1 MRLDIFLK
9 LSRLIP
15 RRTLAQEFCDKGLI
29 SVNGTPAKAAK
40 EVKPGD
46 KIEIRRRNTIT
57 AVKVLSVPDR
67 KQLSK
72 TEAGEIF
79 EIVSTETLADP
90 DPLA

>member
-29 SVNGTPAKAAK
+29 SLNGSPAKAAK

-46 KIEIRRRNTIT
+46 RIEIRRRNTLT
-57 AVKVLSVPDR
+57 AVKVLSVPDK

-72 TEAGEIF
+72 SDAGSIF
-79 EIVSTETLADP
+79 EVVSTETLAGH